1 MTQRPS
7 QRRDR
12 LILWWWQ
19 TFQLSSEDGDDD
31 GKGADAVTRRDNQE
45 RGGGQNL
52 SLRQSLQ
59 TLPRSLWVLSVG
71 SFVNRFGAFVYPFLV
86 LYLTRAGYSAAQAGA
101 AVTTYGAGSIASS
114 ALGGVLA
121 DRIGPRTTIVVSMG
135 TSAATMLA
143 LSQAHGLAMLTLL
156 AGLAGLTGDLYRP
169 AGKALVAALAPI
181 PYRVAAYA
189 LSRFA
194 VNLGVAAGPIL
205 AGVLANRAFGLLFL
219 GDAMTSLAFGVLALV
234 ALPRGVPY
242 RTTAE
247 PSEAGQRGILR
258 DRAFLRLLIA
268 SALVGFVY
276 FQAYS
281 TFALQVR
288 ANGSSAAVYGALLSL
303 NGLLIIAFELPL
315 TTLTQRLPVR
325 PTIATGLLLIG
336 LGFSVNAIAHTV
348 PLLGLSVLL
357 WTIGEMVH
365 SPVLSA
371 YVAALAPPRL
381 IGRYQGLY
389 GLAWG
394 SGLLLAPTVGTSLF
408 SWRPPVLW
416 LLCGALGIVAATL
429 VLIKEPNALT
439 TLPQSVPETDD

>member
-1 MTQRPS
+1 M
-7 QRRDR
+7 
-12 LILWWWQ
+12 I
-19 TFQLSSEDGDDD
+19 
-31 GKGADAVTRRDNQE
+31 
-45 RGGGQNL
+45 
-52 SLRQSLQ
+52 RQSLQ
-59 TLPRSLWVLSVG
+59 TLPRSLWVLAVG
-71 SFVNRFGAFVYPFLV
+71 SFVNRFGTFVYPFLA
-86 LYLTRAGYSAAQAGA
+86 LYLTRVGYSAAQAGV
-101 AVTTYGAGSIASS
+101 AVTTYGVGSIASS

-121 DRIGPRTTIVVSMG
+121 DRVGPRTTIVVSMG
-135 TSAATMLA
+135 ASAATMLV
-143 LSQAHGLAMLTLL
+143 LSQAQGLVMLTLL

-169 AGKALVAALAPI
+169 AGKALVATLAPT
-181 PYRVAAYA
+181 PHRVAAYA

-194 VNLGVAAGPIL
+194 VNLGVAAGPVL
-205 AGVLANRAFGLLFL
+205 AGLLANRAFGLLFL

-234 ALPRGVPY
+234 ALPRGIPY
-242 RTTAE
+242 HATTEA
-247 PSEAGQRGILR
+247 SEAGRRGILR

-268 SALVGFVY
+268 CTLVGFVY

-288 ANGSSAAVYGALLSL
+288 ANGLSAAVYGALLSL

-315 TTLTQRLPVR
+315 TTVTQRLPVR

-371 YVAALAPPRL
+371 YVAALAPPHL
-381 IGRYQGLY
+381 AGRYQGLY

-394 SGLLLAPTVGTSLF
+394 SGLLLAPAVGTALF
-408 SWRPPVLW
+408 SWHPPALW
-416 LLCGALGIVAATL
+416 LLCGALGIVAAAL
-429 VLIKEPNALT
+429 VLVGEATPAST
-439 TLPQSVPETDD
+439 VMQAVPETSD

>member
-1 MTQRPS
+1 MTHRN
-7 QRRDR
+7 
-12 LILWWWQ
+12 
-19 TFQLSSEDGDDD
+19 
-31 GKGADAVTRRDNQE
+31 NQE

-59 TLPRSLWVLSVG
+59 ILPRSLWILSVG
-71 SFVNRFGAFVYPFLV
+71 SFVNRFGTFVYPFLA
-86 LYLTRAGYSAAQAGA
+86 LYLTRVGYSAAQAGVA
-101 AVTTYGAGSIASS
+101 ITIYGVGSIASS

-121 DRIGPRTTIVVSMG
+121 DCIGPRATITISMG
-135 TSAATMLA
+135 TSAVTMLA
-143 LSQAHGLAMLTLL
+143 LSQAHGLVILTLL

-169 AGKALVAALAPI
+169 AGKALVAALAPA
-181 PYRVAAYA
+181 PHRVAAYA

-205 AGVLANRAFGLLFL
+205 AGLLANRAFGLLFL
-219 GDAMTSLAFGVLALV
+219 GDAVTSLAFGVLALV

-242 RTTAE
+242 RTTTE
-247 PSEAGQRGILR
+247 SSEAGRRGILR

-268 SALVGFVY
+268 CALVGFVY

-288 ANGSSAAVYGALLSL
+288 ANGLSAAVYGALLSL

-315 TTLTQRLPVR
+315 TTVTQRLPVR
-325 PTIATGLLLIG
+325 PAIATGLLLIG

-394 SGLLLAPTVGTSLF
+394 SGLLLAPAVGTALF
-408 SWRPPVLW
+408 SWHPPVLW
-416 LLCGALGIVAATL
+416 LLCGALGFVAATL
-429 VLIKEPNALT
+429 VLIGEATPTST
-439 TLPQSVPETDD
+439 TGLSQ

>member
-1 MTQRPS
+1 M
-7 QRRDR
+7 
-12 LILWWWQ
+12 
-19 TFQLSSEDGDDD
+19 
-31 GKGADAVTRRDNQE
+31 VTRWDNQE

-59 TLPRSLWVLSVG
+59 ILPRSLWVLSVG
-71 SFVNRFGAFVYPFLV
+71 SFVNRFGTFVYPFLA
-86 LYLTRAGYSAAQAGA
+86 LYLTRVGYTATQAGVA
-101 AVTTYGAGSIASS
+101 ITIYGIGSIASS

-121 DRIGPRTTIVVSMG
+121 DRVGPRTTITISMG
-135 TSAATMLA
+135 ASAATMLV
-143 LSQAHGLAMLTLL
+143 LSQVHGLVMLTLL

-169 AGKALVAALAPI
+169 AGKALVAALAPV
-181 PYRVAAYA
+181 PHRVAAYA

-194 VNLGVAAGPIL
+194 VNLGVAAGPLL
-205 AGVLANRAFGLLFL
+205 AGLLANRAFGLLFL

-242 RTTAE
+242 RTATE
-247 PSEAGQRGILR
+247 SSEAGRRGILR

-268 SALVGFVY
+268 CLLVGFVY

-288 ANGSSAAVYGALLSL
+288 ASGLSAAVYGALLSF

-315 TTLTQRLPVR
+315 TSFTQRLPVR

-371 YVAALAPPRL
+371 YVAALAPPHL
-381 IGRYQGLY
+381 VGRYQGLY

-394 SGLLLAPTVGTSLF
+394 SGLFLAPAVGTALF
-408 SWRPPVLW
+408 SWRPPALW
-416 LLCGALGIVAATL
+416 LLCGALGTIAATL
-429 VLIKEPNALT
+429 VLVREPNVRT
-439 TLPQSVPETDD
+439 TPLSPLPETSD